1 MSRISV
7 VNHVTLDGV
16 MQAPGRP
23 GEDTRGGFEHGG
35 WAVPYFDEVLGRAM
49 GERMTSDGAMLL
61 GRRTYED
68 FAGFWP
74 KQTDNPFTPVLN
86 QRRKYVASTTLTEPL
101 AWENSTLLTGD
112 VGDAVAALDVD
123 LTVLG
128 SGELIRAL
136 MQRDLIDEFVLTIHP
151 LVLGTG
157 RRLFRGRRAAR
168 HARARRGHPDDHR
181 RRDHDVSAARE
192 RDEVAAPSCNHRVM
206 PVRPATAADAAA
218 CAAIYAPYVTDT
230 AITFET
236 EVPDADEMAKRIA
249 TAAERHAW
257 LVLEDDGRIVGYAY
271 GGPYKARAAYR
282 WACEVSVYVERGRQ
296 RTGAGRALYEAL
308 LARLAARGYRTAVG
322 GMTLP
327 NDASVGLH
335 RALGFEPVGTYRR
348 IGYKHGAWH
357 DVAWTQRELATG
369 ADPPIEPV

>member
-23 GEDTRGGFEHGG
+23 DEDTRGGFEHGG

-49 GERMTSDGAMLL
+49 GERMTSHGAMLL

-74 KQTDNPFTPVLN
+74 KQTDSPFTPVLN

-101 AWENSTLLTGD
+101 PWENSTLLTGD

-157 RRLFRGRRAAR
+157 RRLFADG
-168 HARARRGHPDDHR
+168 GP
-181 RRDHDVSAARE
+181 
-192 RDEVAAPSCNHRVM
+192 
-206 PVRPATAADAAA
+206 PATLELVGAT
-218 CAAIYAPYVTDT
+218 PTTTGVV
-230 AITFET
+230 IT
-236 EVPDADEMAKRIA
+236 
-249 TAAERHAW
+249 
-257 LVLEDDGRIVGYAY
+257 
-271 GGPYKARAAYR
+271 
-282 WACEVSVYVERGRQ
+282 
-296 RTGAGRALYEAL
+296 
-308 LARLAARGYRTAVG
+308 
-322 GMTLP
+322 
-327 NDASVGLH
+327 
-335 RALGFEPVGTYRR
+335 TYRR
-348 IGYKHGAWH
+348 R
-357 DVAWTQRELATG
+357 VSATR
-369 ADPPIEPV
+369 